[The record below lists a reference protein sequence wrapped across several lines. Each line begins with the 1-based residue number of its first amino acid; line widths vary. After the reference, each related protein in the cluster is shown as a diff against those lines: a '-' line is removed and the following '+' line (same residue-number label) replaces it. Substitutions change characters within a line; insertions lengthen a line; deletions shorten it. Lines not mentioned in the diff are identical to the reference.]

1 MKNIFC
7 LHAPADPERLPA
19 LAEACLALSPQV
31 AVGTESVFVETA
43 ASHRIFT
50 TEECDARLREILA
63 LFGLPARMG
72 AAEDPPTA
80 QAFARYGIFARECLP
95 VEALGDYLSPFA
107 PAAFMPAALFRKLGL
122 RTIGDFLRVPRAEIP
137 SRFGREGLLAFE
149 RYLHAGATAWPRFRP
164 AERVEEK
171 VDLDFAAQI
180 ETLEPVLFLL
190 KMVLDRALARLFARR
205 EKILEFD
212 LVFRLNRFSA
222 LRERVSE
229 VRLPLPHSD
238 PAALLVLLRERL
250 NAELSRRPLEAALEG
265 LTLTVRAT
273 APFLDA
279 QRDLYSKAEAERE
292 AWASL
297 VARLRERL
305 GGEAAFRAV
314 PAPRLLP
321 EASWQRSA
329 SAQAGTTVPAPAR
342 PLRLLAPPLPLR
354 RKGDTLL
361 SAAEPRRT
369 WRIVAFRGPER
380 LRAEWWLAPVAR
392 EYFRVETETDT
403 LWVYSAEGALF
414 LHGFFD

>member
-1 MKNIFC
+1 
-7 LHAPADPERLPA
+7 
-19 LAEACLALSPQV
+19 
-31 AVGTESVFVETA
+31 
-43 ASHRIFT
+43 
-50 TEECDARLREILA
+50 
-63 LFGLPARMG
+63 
-72 AAEDPPTA
+72 
-80 QAFARYGIFARECLP
+80 
-95 VEALGDYLSPFA
+95 
-107 PAAFMPAALFRKLGL
+107 
-122 RTIGDFLRVPRAEIP
+122 
-137 SRFGREGLLAFE
+137 
-149 RYLHAGATAWPRFRP
+149 
-164 AERVEEK
+164 VEER

-212 LVFRLNRFSA
+212 LTFRLNRFSP

-238 PAALLVLLRERL
+238 PAALLALLRERL
-250 NAELSRRPLEAALEG
+250 NAELARRPLEAALEG
-265 LTLTVRAT
+265 LTLTVRGT

-305 GGEAAFRAV
+305 GEAAAFRAV

-321 EASWQRSA
+321 EASWERSA
-329 SAQAGTTVPAPAR
+329 ASCAGVTVPAPAR
-342 PLRLLAPPLPLR
+342 PLRLLDPPLALR
-354 RKGDTLL
+354 RKGATLACL
-361 SAAEPRRT
+361 SSARNTATARRE

-403 LWVYSAEGALF
+403 LWVFQSEGALF